1 MQSLQFTRLHLDFSI
16 IVNCELMQ
24 TANDKWKYKLQQMFR
39 MLSLSL
45 DTGLESCIVNG
56 PINDGQFA
64 VSRDLKQSLLQFS
77 QDVCCALLHGVVV
90 AIETTQL
97 ALNLYQVFRKQSI
110 RN

>member
-64 VSRDLKQSLLQFS
+64 VSRDLKQSLLLFS
-77 QDVCCALLHGVVV
+77 LVACCALLH
-90 AIETTQL
+90 L
-97 ALNLYQVFRKQSI
+97 AAVQSI
-110 RN
+110 NHELAKAPHIQSSGAPEIQ